1 MRVKDI
7 EHLDK
12 VIREEPDLLCFRF
25 TDDKKELP
33 LREYEKLI
41 KKNLR
46 SVDYTSTPF
55 GIYAFPYKYFFKE
68 PPGSLEEFF
77 EVMAREGVEVVDYSD
92 SDEEGAK
99 HRLLFLSKGGVLYY
113 NHAKFVRFM
122 KIKRGTKVWV
132 IGENDPNIDYKKALS
147 FTLGLIKSYIPGVDS
162 RRINSLRFFVKSVFK
177 PDRGYFPLFPLSSI
191 DSILFRSLAD
201 VYEASSLY
209 PKSKLL
215 PFEEILFGMLLGEKK
230 WIREVSKVVYTLL
243 SSELAKTIDRE
254 FFNKSRELGIDDGK
268 GGKYIDL
275 PMITLVFSLG
285 LRSQVLFL
293 NRSFLSANEESLRKQ
308 LYRHSG
314 LDNLSKLFY
323 HRAYEKVRKYLDGV
337 DKWGEEEYAKNR
349 DRLAY
354 AAAKYLSLSI
364 FSLVQ
369 RMSKDFTE
377 EVDTLLSQVSA
388 NKQVFSKESYDRIL
402 ESIHQLDL
410 LFYMLFLSLESL
422 VNPVFLF
429 PFYSYEEFIST
440 FFEKSQLFSSIYSTR
455 ENRKKVMELY
465 THMAGLGR
473 RGVLDKI
480 SEDFSRLVES
490 LDRRYSGISKM
501 MLFKYFQLDDSKINK
516 TSNYKKTKFISDF
529 ITSLGFDA
537 VIDPGYGMIHPNEPV
552 QMVILNEEV
561 IEKSIVIENIYYSY
575 FKALRTLRKT
585 TKKVLGL
592 IGKEAETENMREYDL
607 YRLVYRYLK
616 GEVLS
621 QETMHHLLGLS
632 PPLIS
637 RERILHGLI
646 LLSQDLKE
654 MERIHDKL
662 GLKDK
667 EASKLIPVLLKA
679 IDEVVKELAG
689 KKAERLVR
697 KAIRLSRVRGL
708 EKTAYRYASN

>member
-1 MRVKDI
+1 
-7 EHLDK
+7 
-12 VIREEPDLLCFRF
+12 
-25 TDDKKELP
+25 
-33 LREYEKLI
+33 
-41 KKNLR
+41 
-46 SVDYTSTPF
+46 
-55 GIYAFPYKYFFKE
+55 
-68 PPGSLEEFF
+68 
-77 EVMAREGVEVVDYSD
+77 
-92 SDEEGAK
+92 
-99 HRLLFLSKGGVLYY
+99 
-113 NHAKFVRFM
+113 
-122 KIKRGTKVWV
+122 
-132 IGENDPNIDYKKALS
+132 
-147 FTLGLIKSYIPGVDS
+147 
-162 RRINSLRFFVKSVFK
+162 
-177 PDRGYFPLFPLSSI
+177 
-191 DSILFRSLAD
+191 
-201 VYEASSLY
+201 
-209 PKSKLL
+209 
-215 PFEEILFGMLLGEKK
+215 MLLGEKK
-230 WIREVSKVVYTLL
+230 WIREMSKVVYTLL

-293 NRSFLSANEESLRKQ
+293 NRSFLSANEESLRRH
-308 LYRHSG
+308 LYRHAG

-323 HRAYEKVRKYLDGV
+323 RRAYEKVRKYLDGA
-337 DKWGEEEYAKNR
+337 DKWEEEEYAKNR

-354 AAAKYLSLSI
+354 AAAKYLSLSV
-364 FSLVQ
+364 FSLAQ

-440 FFEKSQLFSSIYSTR
+440 FFEKSQLFSSIYSNR

-465 THMAGLGR
+465 THMADLGR
-473 RGVLDKI
+473 SGVLEKV
-480 SEDFSRLVES
+480 SEDFSKLIEQ
-490 LDRRYSGISKM
+490 LERRYSGISKM
-501 MLFKYFQLDDSKINK
+501 MLFKYFHLDDSKINK
-516 TSNYKKTKFISDF
+516 MSNYKKTKFISDF

-552 QMVILNEEV
+552 QMVIINEKV
-561 IEKSIVIENIYYSY
+561 IEKSIVVENIYYSY

-592 IGKEAETENMREYDL
+592 LGKEAETENMKEHDL

-621 QETMHHLLGLS
+621 QETMHRLLGLS
-632 PPLIS
+632 PPLVS
-637 RERILHGLI
+637 RERLLHGLI

-679 IDEVVKELAG
+679 IDEVVRELAG
-689 KKAERLVR
+689 KKIEKLVR

-708 EKTAYRYASN
+708 KKTA

>member
-7 EHLDK
+7 EYLDK
-12 VIREEPDLLCFRF
+12 AIREEPDLLCFRF
-25 TDDKKELP
+25 TDDKNELP
-33 LREYEKLI
+33 LKEYEKLI
-41 KKNLR
+41 KKSLR

-132 IGENDPNIDYKKALS
+132 IGENDPKIEYEKALS

-162 RRINSLRFFVKSVFK
+162 RKTNSLRFFVKSVFK
-177 PDRGYFPLFPLSSI
+177 PERGYFPLFPLSSI
-191 DSILFRSLAD
+191 DSVLFRSLAD
-201 VYEASSLY
+201 VYEVSSFF
-209 PKSKLL
+209 PKSILL

-230 WIREVSKVVYTLL
+230 WIKEMSKAVYTLL
-243 SSELAKTIDRE
+243 SSELAKTVDRE
-254 FFNKSRELGIDDGK
+254 FFNKSLELVIEDGK

-293 NRSFLSANEESLRKQ
+293 NRSFLSVNEESLIKH
-308 LYRHSG
+308 LYRHAG

-323 HRAYEKVRKYLDGV
+323 HRAYERVRKYLEGA
-337 DKWGEEEYAKNR
+337 DKWGEEEYNKNR

-354 AAAKYLSLSI
+354 AAAKYLSLSV
-364 FSLVQ
+364 FSLIQ

-377 EVDTLLSQVSA
+377 EVDALLSQVSA
-388 NKQVFSKESYDRIL
+388 NKQIFSKESYDRML

-410 LFYMLFLSLESL
+410 IFYMLFLSLESL
-422 VNPVFLF
+422 VNPVLLF
-429 PFYSYEEFIST
+429 PFYSYVEFIST
-440 FFEKSQLFSSIYSTR
+440 FFEKSQLFSRIYSNR
-455 ENRKKVMELY
+455 ENKKKITELY
-465 THMAGLGR
+465 THMANLGR
-473 RGVLDKI
+473 SGALEKA
-480 SEDFSRLVES
+480 SEDFSRLVER
-490 LDRRYSGISKM
+490 LDRRYLGISKT

-516 TSNYKKTKFISDF
+516 MSNYKKTKFISDF

-552 QMVILNEEV
+552 QMVVLNGEV

-575 FKALRTLRKT
+575 FKALIALRKT
-585 TKKVLGL
+585 TKRVLNL
-592 IGKEAETENMREYDL
+592 LGKEADTENMREHDL

-632 PPLIS
+632 PPLVS
-637 RERILHGLI
+637 RERLLHGLV

-654 MERIHDKL
+654 MEKIHDKL
-662 GLKDK
+662 GLKDE

-689 KKAERLVR
+689 KKVGRLMR

-708 EKTAYRYASN
+708 EKKAYRHTAN